1 MNTIQEYLEKNKNCF
16 SGLAYNTSLE
26 NIFLKIAREII
37 RYLNLTDYVDDIL
50 IKKSLIFAF
59 DGYYDGRNIVIG
71 ISTEQ
76 STASLYYYKM
86 FSIFFHEL
94 QHAIQAKLIDKYNW
108 YYGRLPYN
116 YNFSLTEQKEI
127 SKAKIIGLTDKILFS
142 NKMCYFMRHDLFVSE
157 HEANFYSYINTENLL
172 MYLFPEFSEKINKHD
187 EYCLNALK
195 LLLEGYK
202 LNKNTDVVISP
213 LEQIL
218 TNNKIFNNLLS
229 LFEAFDGYEK
239 MIFGLPIDIDTYLKI
254 NHSVTSGVLPDD
266 IKKYILNL

>member
-108 YYGRLPYN
+108 YYDRLPYN

-172 MYLFPEFSEKINKHD
+172 MYLFPEFSEKINNHD

-202 LNKNTDVVISP
+202 LNKKTDVVISP

-218 TNNKIFNNLLS
+218 TNNKMFNNLLS
-229 LFEAFDGYEK
+229 LIDVFDSYEK